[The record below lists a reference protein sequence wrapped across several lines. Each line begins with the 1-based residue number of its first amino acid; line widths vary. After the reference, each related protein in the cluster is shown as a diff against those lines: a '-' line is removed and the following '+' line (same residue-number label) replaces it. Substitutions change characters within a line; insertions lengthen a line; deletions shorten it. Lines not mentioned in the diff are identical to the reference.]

1 VNETHK
7 GHNIIASASRSAGM
21 RQWKSQVKVI
31 WSEDGQGRVS
41 TLDVNRLFAARREA
55 EMGGLIFAKKWID
68 DGKPQPLTTNLC
80 QKHENVGEKADNDQ
94 TV

>member
-1 VNETHK
+1 MNETHK